1 MFSWHKDSSQAEA
14 VEEVFEVA
22 DIFLICPPVAHSST
36 FAVAAVRSFF
46 GFTQSIG
53 LSSHILKV
61 VR

>member
-1 MFSWHKDSSQAEA
+1 
-14 VEEVFEVA
+14 
-22 DIFLICPPVAHSST
+22 LICPPVAHSST